1 MDIYIIIF
9 TITLFFLILYLVK
22 YRILGFI
29 KIFIKFIE
37 LGDYFF
43 AFKIFDKLPRNDY
56 KSYENKIS
64 SRKFAI
70 IVQGPL
76 VCSSEFTIET
86 LNYYSNE
93 YPNSPIIFS
102 SWEKDIDKIKNK
114 EFNKNIYF
122 VSNKLPK
129 YFGNRNINLQA
140 ISTKSA
146 ILYAKKLKCN
156 YVLKTRS
163 DTRIYLKDFQNYL
176 EKLIKFYQFKK
187 NSKSSQKERII
198 STSFSLRYRL
208 YGISD
213 QIMFGN
219 VDDLYN
225 YFNITT
231 TPLLE
236 KKFSKFLINLKF
248 KHKLYFIHNEFYPE
262 IYFFYNFFKKM
273 NIKLNWTVKD
283 SIKIIS
289 NNFIIIDNQ
298 SLELYF
304 KKSNRIDNHY
314 SEKPNPS
321 SSSVEFS
328 FLVWLKYFYAV
339 NKIKKL

>member
-76 VCSSEFTIET
+76 VKNSEFTIET

-102 SWEKDIDKIKNK
+102 SWNEDIKDVMSRKFKKNVYFIKNK
-114 EFNKNIYF
+114 FPTYSGF
-122 VSNKLPK
+122 
-129 YFGNRNINLQA
+129 RNINLQA

-198 STSFSLRYRL
+198 STSFSLRNRL

-225 YFNITT
+225 YFNGRC
-231 TPLLE
+231 L
-236 KKFSKFLINLKF
+236 NYC
-248 KHKLYFIHNEFYPE
+248 KHN
-262 IYFFYNFFKKM
+262 
-273 NIKLNWTVKD
+273 V
-283 SIKIIS
+283 SIIS
-289 NNFIIIDNQ
+289 CL
-298 SLELYF
+298 SM
-304 KKSNRIDNHY
+304 
-314 SEKPNPS
+314 
-321 SSSVEFS
+321 
-328 FLVWLKYFYAV
+328 
-339 NKIKKL
+339 